1 MSRRACG
8 FLSLPDTYAVVLPKE
23 DAVEDQGVKKC
34 HQKSNQ
40 CVKNHRQKTNRVGK
54 NHRWRIHQM
63 KY

>member
-1 MSRRACG
+1 MSRCACG
-8 FLSLPDTYAVVLPKE
+8 FLSLPDTCAVTPWKE

-40 CVKNHRQKTNRVGK
+40 AVKNHRQKKNEGVK
-54 NHRWRIHQM
+54 NHPWKNLQK